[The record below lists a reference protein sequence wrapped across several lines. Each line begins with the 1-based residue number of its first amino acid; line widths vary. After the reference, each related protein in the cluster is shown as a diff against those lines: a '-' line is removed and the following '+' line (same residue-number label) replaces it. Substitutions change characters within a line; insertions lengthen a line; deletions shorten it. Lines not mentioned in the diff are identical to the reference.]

1 MKTDFKIYMFFK
13 IRLVKFPNVA
23 AASGMA
29 FENVVTT
36 GSEESD
42 HSHDKVEKKLNG
54 QLILFLGTPP
64 DATRKNF

>member
-29 FENVVTT
+29 FENVVTI

-42 HSHDKVEKKLNG
+42 HTHDKVEKK
-54 QLILFLGTPP
+54 I
-64 DATRKNF
+64 KWSINFVFGYTARCDT